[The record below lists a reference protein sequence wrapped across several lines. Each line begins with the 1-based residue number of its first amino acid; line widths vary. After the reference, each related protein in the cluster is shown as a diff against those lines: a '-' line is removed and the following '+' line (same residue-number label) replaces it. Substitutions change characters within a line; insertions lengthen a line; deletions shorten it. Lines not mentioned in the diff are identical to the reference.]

1 MRATRGPAH
10 GKTKP
15 TTIGERGKTE
25 FSLEK
30 AMKKMLFVAIAAVLA
45 GTQVHAQDRGY
56 DDRDAPSQMDNSKV
70 AWADVLRVD
79 PIFEQVQSNNP
90 REECEEY
97 PVERP
102 VDNGNR
108 AAGTVLGA
116 IVGGVLG
123 STVGKGDGRRAA
135 TVAGAVVGGAVGNN
149 VGRNNDGG
157 YYMDS
162 ERRCRIVN
170 EVSEERRIVA
180 YDVQYRYRG
189 DVYMSRLNYDPG
201 DRLRVRVSI
210 EPVE

>member
-1 MRATRGPAH
+1 
-10 GKTKP
+10 
-15 TTIGERGKTE
+15 
-25 FSLEK
+25 
-30 AMKKMLFVAIAAVLA
+30 MKKMLFAAIALALA
-45 GTQVHAQDRGY
+45 GTQVQAQDRGY
-56 DDRDAPSQMDNSKV
+56 DRGGPDDSDNAKV

-79 PIFEQVQSNNP
+79 PIYDRVQTSSP
-90 REECEEY
+90 REECEDV
-97 PVERP
+97 PVERR

-123 STVGKGDGRRAA
+123 STVGKGDGRKAA

-149 VGRNNDGG
+149 AARGEER
-157 YYMDS
+157 YYADT
-162 ERRCRIVN
+162 ERRCRMVQD
-170 EVSEERRIVA
+170 VGEERRVVG

-201 DRLRVRVSI
+201 DRLRVRVSV

>member
-1 MRATRGPAH
+1 M
-10 GKTKP
+10 
-15 TTIGERGKTE
+15 
-25 FSLEK
+25 K
-30 AMKKMLFVAIAAVLA
+30 AVVVGFAVAMLLA
-45 GTQVHAQDRGY
+45 GTQVNAQDRSY
-56 DDRDAPSQMDNSKV
+56 EHDRDPENAKV
-70 AWADVLRVD
+70 SWADVLRVD
-79 PIFEQVQSNNP
+79 PIYDRVQTSSS
-90 REECEEY
+90 REECEDV
-97 PVERP
+97 PVDRH

-149 VGRNNDGG
+149 AARGDDR
-157 YYMDS
+157 YYTDS
-162 ERRCRIVN
+162 ERHCRV
-170 EVSEERRIVA
+170 VQDAAPERRVVA

-201 DRLRVRVSI
+201 ARLRVRVSV